1 MGNMAAAPGQRGTRD
16 VLVSDI
22 NLAFNRVNIPTTARR
37 LSSLA
42 TTADFLDICEGL
54 GFLNAIHGGN
64 FVQYKQNLSIPDVNR
79 QLLTAAFRA
88 SLTASPD
95 PIPLQILISSGSRDI
110 VTVTVT
116 DTEVSVIVVRADIAP
131 AAGRKQPARK
141 TPARKR

>member
-1 MGNMAAAPGQRGTRD
+1 MGNISAAPGQRGTRD

-22 NLAFNRVNIPTTARR
+22 NLAFNRTNIQATAGR
-37 LSSLA
+37 LAPLA
-42 TTADFLDICEGL
+42 ASDDFLNICHNL
-54 GFLNAIHGGN
+54 GFLTTIHGGN
-64 FVQYKQNLSIPDVNR
+64 LAQYKQNLTIPEANR

-131 AAGRKQPARK
+131 AAGRKQAPRK